1 LADLRR
7 QVVYVPQEPFLFAGS
22 VGDNILFGCPET
34 CRHRLDQA
42 IADAGLSETLAALP
56 KGLSTRVGE
65 KGVLLS
71 GGQKQR
77 IVLARALLID
87 APIVLLDD
95 PISQVDTTTA
105 RIIVEAVRRMAGRK
119 TVLVVSHRLSAVCFA
134 DTIIT
139 LRDGRLIEAGTHAQ
153 LLAENGYYARV
164 HALQELDHAA

>member
-1 LADLRR
+1 
-7 QVVYVPQEPFLFAGS
+7 
-22 VGDNILFGCPET
+22 
-34 CRHRLDQA
+34 
-42 IADAGLSETLAALP
+42 
-56 KGLSTRVGE
+56 
-65 KGVLLS
+65 
-71 GGQKQR
+71 
-77 IVLARALLID
+77 VLARALLID